1 MKAYINIIVIISSL
15 ARTSCLTDLNELIS
29 YTYPCKIKCLI
40 KHPNKIK
47 CLIKHQNKVFLTPF
61 PSRRTFALKSASWR
75 TQAES

>member
-1 MKAYINIIVIISSL
+1 MKASINIIIIISSL

-40 KHPNKIK
+40 KHQNKIK
-47 CLIKHQNKVFLTPF
+47 CLIKHQNKVFLTPL
-61 PSRRTFALKSASWR
+61 PSRASWR